1 MEPGDSARWSVI
13 TEAEM
18 LKLGARRATA
28 LEPVGS
34 TVLLALPDGT
44 TLKYDSAGELSNFN
58 FLKSARYVL
67 ADGRPVVHDIVFYA
81 GDFQPISE

>member
-1 MEPGDSARWSVI
+1 
-13 TEAEM
+13 M

-44 TLKYDSAGELSNFN
+44 TLKYESAGELSTFN
-58 FLKSARYVL
+58 FLKAARYVL
-67 ADGRPVVHDIVFYA
+67 SDGRPVVHDLAFYA
-81 GDFQPISE
+81 GDFQPVEDDS